1 MPALALLM
9 WPLMA
14 PCWPLYSLVIWRSL
28 SAPPVER

>member
-14 PCWPLYSLVIWRSL
+14 PCAPLYSLVWLR
-28 SAPPVER
+28 AMAQPHE